1 MLEYPRIVAQKFTSK
16 QKWFS
21 GVVCSL
27 VLVVVAVLI
36 YAALPRA
43 NISDQ
48 PTQGNKLYQ
57 VIVSVLLA
65 LLGTLVAILFATV
78 SNPFRKCL
86 EHYISRSDG
95 DSSLRILL
103 FGAPGSGKSAFAD
116 HVLTIKPLVPM
127 KSSANFT
134 IRSGKVVVNGQK
146 PEEIFLAD
154 YQGQK
159 PSQVTSNIPDEFA
172 GPPGERIVD
181 AILFFVDLIP
191 RVEDPKTNK
200 VFDDKRLLSWLAER
214 PGERTKERLEQH
226 KYYISDAVLE
236 ILFEAVH
243 STRLREVRLLVT
255 KSDLLRRASSE
266 GVFGTDG
273 QSIEEYTTSFFAV
286 VESRIRAACI
296 ENSSPV
302 DGSPIN
308 FSTHFISLRDE
319 SARLM
324 FYDLLQKLVPAPHG
338 ELNERSKVV
347 GQH

>member
-16 QKWFS
+16 QKWFA

-36 YAALPRA
+36 YAALHRT
-43 NISDQ
+43 NISNQ

-57 VIVSVLLA
+57 AIVSVLLA
-65 LLGTLVAILFATV
+65 LLGTLVATLFAMV
-78 SNPFRKCL
+78 SNPMRKWLGRYIFRP
-86 EHYISRSDG
+86 DG

-116 HVLTIKPLVPM
+116 HVLTIRPLVPM
-127 KSSANFT
+127 KSSSNFT
-134 IRSGKVVVNGQK
+134 IRYGKLVVNG
-146 PEEIFLAD
+146 PEPKEILLAD

-172 GPPGERIVD
+172 GPLGERIVD

-200 VFDDKRLLSWLAER
+200 VFDDKRLLAWLAER

-266 GVFGTDG
+266 GVFGPEG
-273 QSIEEYTTSFFAV
+273 QSIEEYTTSFFGV

-296 ENSSPV
+296 DNSSAV

-308 FSTHFISLRDE
+308 FFTHFISLRDE
-319 SARLM
+319 SARVM
-324 FYDLLQKLVPAPHG
+324 FYELLQKLMPAPHG

>member
-16 QKWFS
+16 QKWFA
-21 GVVCSL
+21 GVAFSL
-27 VLVVVAVLI
+27 VLVVVAVFI
-36 YAALPRA
+36 YTALA
-43 NISDQ
+43 SDDISNQ

-57 VIVSVLLA
+57 AMISVLLA
-65 LLGTLVAILFATV
+65 LLGTLVVTLFAMV
-78 SNPFRKCL
+78 FDPIRKWL
-86 EHYISRSDG
+86 ERYFSRPDG
-95 DSSLRILL
+95 NSSLRILL

-127 KSSANFT
+127 KSSSNFT

-146 PEEIFLAD
+146 PEEILLAD

-159 PSQVTSNIPDEFA
+159 PSQVTSSIPDEFA
-172 GPPGERIVD
+172 GPPGERSID
-181 AILFFVDLIP
+181 AIVFFVDLIP
-191 RVEDPKTNK
+191 RVEDPKTNR
-200 VFDDKRLLSWLAER
+200 VFDDRRLLAWLAER

-255 KSDLLRRASSE
+255 KSDLLRRASTE
-266 GVFGTDG
+266 GVFGPEG
-273 QSIEEYTTSFFAV
+273 QSIEEYTTSFFAA

-308 FSTHFISLRDE
+308 CSTHFISLRDE
-319 SARLM
+319 SARVM
-324 FYDLLQKLVPAPHG
+324 FYELLQKLVPAPHG

>member
-1 MLEYPRIVAQKFTSK
+1 MAQKLTSK
-16 QKWFS
+16 QQWFA
-21 GVVCSL
+21 GVVFIL
-27 VLVVVAVLI
+27 VAVAVLT
-36 YAALPRA
+36 YAALLRA
-43 NISDQ
+43 NISNQ

-57 VIVSVLLA
+57 AIISVLLA
-65 LLGTLVAILFATV
+65 LLGTLVATLFAMV
-78 SNPFRKCL
+78 FNPIKRWLRGHIF
-86 EHYISRSDG
+86 HPNS

-103 FGAPGSGKSAFAD
+103 FGASGSGKSAFAD

-127 KSSANFT
+127 KSSPNFT
-134 IRSGKVVVNGQK
+134 IRSGKLVVNGLQ
-146 PEEIFLAD
+146 PEEILLAD
-154 YQGQK
+154 YHGQK
-159 PSQVTSNIPDEFA
+159 PSQVTSCIPDEFA
-172 GPPGERIVD
+172 GPPGERSID
-181 AILFFVDLIP
+181 AIVFFVDLIP

-200 VFDDKRLLSWLAER
+200 VFDDRRLLAWLAEH
-214 PGERTKERLEQH
+214 PGERIKERLEQH
-226 KYYISDAVLE
+226 KFYISDAVLE

-266 GVFGTDG
+266 GVFGPEG
-273 QSIEEYTTSFFAV
+273 QSIEEYTTSFFAA

-296 ENSSPV
+296 ENSSPI

-308 FSTHFISLRDE
+308 CTTHFISLRDE

-324 FYDLLQKLVPAPHG
+324 FYELMQKLVPAPHG